1 MLIIY
6 YLELNIYFVLSAD
19 ESTELLIKKLKFV
32 SGTIQIVHPLYSV
45 DFIAAHSTRLAEKID
60 IKNDESKAFICFQK
74 WYNVKYYNSQFKTVN
89 LLYLKG

>member
-1 MLIIY
+1 MLIIH

-74 WYNVKYYNSQFKTVN
+74 WTF
-89 LLYLKG
+89 

>member
-1 MLIIY
+1 MLIIH

-45 DFIAAHSTRLAEKID
+45 DFIAAKKID
-60 IKNDESKAFICFQK
+60 IKNDESKAFICFQCSK
-74 WYNVKYYNSQFKTVN
+74 
-89 LLYLKG
+89 LIYL

>member
-1 MLIIY
+1 MLIIH

-60 IKNDESKAFICFQK
+60 IKQAYMAYKSRLNIKLKFIE
-74 WYNVKYYNSQFKTVN
+74 
-89 LLYLKG
+89 